1 MYICD
6 YIVEVERRVHTSSQ
20 SSSQIVYNIYT
31 ICSDFK
37 MLSSI
42 GRIRKIIVIY
52 LLFEIGPFVKFPKL
66 SNQKCLAF
74 ITVLARA
81 QVCIDKFQKDD
92 DERENLEEEIGA
104 THAARNL
111 QTKQLLK
118 ASWGV
123 YDIC

>member
-37 MLSSI
+37 MLF

-81 QVCIDKFQKDD
+81 QVCIDK
-92 DERENLEEEIGA
+92 
-104 THAARNL
+104 
-111 QTKQLLK
+111 
-118 ASWGV
+118 
-123 YDIC
+123 

>member
-81 QVCIDKFQKDD
+81 QVCIDK
-92 DERENLEEEIGA
+92 
-104 THAARNL
+104 
-111 QTKQLLK
+111 
-118 ASWGV
+118 
-123 YDIC
+123 